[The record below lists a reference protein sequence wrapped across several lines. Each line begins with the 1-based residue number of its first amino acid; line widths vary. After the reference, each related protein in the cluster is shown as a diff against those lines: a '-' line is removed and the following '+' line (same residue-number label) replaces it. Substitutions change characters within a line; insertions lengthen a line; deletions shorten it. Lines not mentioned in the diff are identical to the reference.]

1 MHKYG
6 VVIMSQSK
14 SLAKLGVIYAIGQV
28 LSKALSFILL
38 PIYTRQLGT
47 VGYGQLAIA
56 DTVLDFIGAFVI
68 CGVYSGYYRFYRE
81 YDENQRRKLK
91 NTAINFALT
100 LAVFDIILVLIIGRP
115 IAKLIFGFNN
125 EYKILVLVVL
135 RGVIVQISTLLM
147 CDYTLNYKA
156 VITVTTNL
164 VNLVMNM
171 CFSIFLVV
179 YLKQGIV
186 GVYKGYIYSNL
197 IILIY
202 LVIINIK
209 AYRLEFDKGMLKN
222 MLTFSAGYIPA
233 SLASTVLTLSDRYFL
248 AGYRGYSETGIYS
261 IGYKFGTLIEPIFI
275 TPFKAAFTPYKFQV
289 WKDDDAQ
296 CKLNNMF
303 IKYHFIGCF
312 IILIISFYCKSVI
325 FIFTTNA
332 YSDVYKLVPL
342 ILLSYFLYEQNS
354 FYSLGIEIQNKT
366 YLESF
371 ILISGGIINIILNIL
386 FIPKCGMYGAA
397 VATIVSYIIINIM
410 YILYAMPM
418 YYIRYNFKDSIK
430 FYPIITIL
438 YLSYYFISIKS
449 INLFLESVISFILL
463 GIYIYLCI
471 ALKLVEKEDILLY
484 FNKIKQKINFKLNR
498 GI

>member
-1 MHKYG
+1 ML
-6 VVIMSQSK
+6 QNK
-14 SLAKLGVIYAIGQV
+14 SLVKLGFIYAIGQV

-47 VGYGQLAIA
+47 VGYGQLALA
-56 DTVLDFIGAFVI
+56 DTILDFIGAFII
-68 CGVYSGYYRFYRE
+68 CGIYSGYYRFYSE
-81 YDENQRRKLK
+81 YNENQRRKLK
-91 NTAINFALT
+91 NTAINFALALAIFDFT
-100 LAVFDIILVLIIGRP
+100 LVILVGKF
-115 IAKLIFGFNN
+115 IAKLIFDFNN
-125 EYKILVLVVL
+125 SYEILVLIVL
-135 RGVIVQISTLLM
+135 RSIIVQFVMLLM

-171 CFSIFLVV
+171 CFSILLVV
-179 YLKQGIV
+179 YLKKGII

-209 AYRLEFDKGMLKN
+209 AYRFEFDKGMLKN
-222 MLTFSAGYIPA
+222 MLTFSAGYIPT
-233 SLASTVLTLSDRYFL
+233 SLANTVLTLSDRYFL
-248 AGYRGYSETGIYS
+248 AGFIGYSVTGIYS

-275 TPFKAAFTPYKFQV
+275 SPFKSVFTPYKFQV

-296 CKLNNMF
+296 DKLNNMF

-312 IILIISFYCKSVI
+312 IILIISFYCKSI
-325 FIFTTNA
+325 ISIFTTDA
-332 YSDVYKLVPL
+332 YSNAYKLVPL

-354 FYSLGIEIQNKT
+354 FYSLGIEIHNKT
-366 YLESF
+366 YMESF
-371 ILISGGIINIILNIL
+371 IMIAGGVINIILNVLI
-386 FIPKCGMYGAA
+386 IPKYGMYGAA

-418 YYIRYNFKDSIK
+418 YYIRYKFKDSIK
-430 FYPIITIL
+430 FYIIILNL
-438 YLSYYFISIKS
+438 YLIYYFISINN
-449 INLFLESVISFILL
+449 INLFLESIISFILL
-463 GIYIYLCI
+463 VVYIYLCI
-471 ALKLVEKEDILLY
+471 TLKLLKKEELLFY
-484 FNKIKQKINFKLNR
+484 FNIIKQKVNLKLNR